1 MGFTNCV
8 ADSRLAMTDQRKIK
22 VLYLINALHVGG
34 AERVIARTVTG
45 LDKNRYETIVCCLWM
60 GGAAADEIEKA
71 GVRVINL
78 DAKNKLDFGILFR
91 LYRLLKEH
99 KIHIIHSFLFHAN
112 MLGRIVGR
120 LAGVPIIL
128 SSERTMGMESKH
140 RLLLNRI
147 TASLADKIVTVS
159 EAVREFAIAKIG
171 ITPDRLV
178 TIHNGVDLSEF
189 LQSPNSE
196 RIEEAKRE
204 LGIAPSHV
212 VVGTAGH
219 LEEEKGCEYLLQA
232 AAQVS
237 AQDGK
242 VTFLLVGDGSQR
254 AKLEHLAEDLGI
266 SSNVIF
272 MGYRNDVPKILSVM
286 DVFVLPSLYEGLPN
300 ALLEAMAACRPVVAT
315 QVGGIAEVVAD
326 GETGILV
333 PPRDPGA
340 LAGAIC
346 VLLEDRE
353 RAREMG
359 IAGRK
364 QVERLFSVEKMVAKT
379 EALYEE
385 LIGEKMGNKE
395 ALKLKLQ
402 SSKPTDLTD

>member
-1 MGFTNCV
+1 
-8 ADSRLAMTDQRKIK
+8 MTDQRKIK

-34 AERVIARTVTG
+34 AERVIARTVPR

-60 GGAAADEIEKA
+60 GGAAADEMEKA

-78 DAKNKLDFGILFR
+78 DAKNKLDLRILFR

-99 KIHIIHSFLFHAN
+99 KIDIIHSFLFHAN

-120 LAGVPIIL
+120 LAGVPVIL
-128 SSERTMGMESKH
+128 SSERTMEMEDKH
-140 RLLLNRI
+140 QLLLNRL
-147 TASLADKIVTVS
+147 TACLADKIITVS
-159 EAVREFAIAKIG
+159 EAVREFAITNIG
-171 ITPDRLV
+171 IEPNKLI
-178 TIHNGVDLSEF
+178 TIYNGVDLSEF
-189 LQSPNSE
+189 SRNPNRE
-196 RIEEAKRE
+196 WIEEARRE
-204 LGIAPSHV
+204 LGIDPCHV
-212 VVGTAGH
+212 VVGTVGH
-219 LEEEKGCEYLLQA
+219 LEPEKGCEYLLQA

-254 AKLEHLAEDLGI
+254 TKLENLAQDLGI

-272 MGYRNDVPKILSVM
+272 MGYRNDIPRILSVM
-286 DVFVLPSLYEGLPN
+286 DIFVLPSLYEGLPN
-300 ALLEAMAACRPVVAT
+300 ALLEAMAASRPVVAT
-315 QVGGIAEVVAD
+315 QVGGIPEVVAD

-364 QVERLFSVEKMVAKT
+364 QVERLFGIETMVAKT
-379 EALYEE
+379 EVLYEE

-395 ALKLKLQ
+395 ALKLK
-402 SSKPTDLTD
+402 TD